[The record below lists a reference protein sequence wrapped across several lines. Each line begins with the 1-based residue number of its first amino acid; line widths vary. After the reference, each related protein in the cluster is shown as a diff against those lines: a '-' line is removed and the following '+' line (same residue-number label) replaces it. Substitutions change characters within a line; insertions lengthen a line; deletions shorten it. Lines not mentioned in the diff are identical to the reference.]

1 MSERLTA
8 LLSDLQRV
16 VQQLNDHNRK
26 EAQILDGETLTQEPA
41 APLDSD
47 TKPAEKKIDDVSDL
61 IIKAD
66 GQVPGLVIGVDA
78 DKDSAMRLERVEV
91 IPEPDGR
98 VRITVRAKK
107 EEAH

>member
-16 VQQLNDHNRK
+16 VQQLNEQNR
-26 EAQILDGETLTQEPA
+26 AQILDGETLTQEPA
-41 APLDSD
+41 GALDSD
-47 TKPAEKKIDDVSDL
+47 TKPEEKKIGDVSDL

-78 DKDSAMRLERVEV
+78 DKDSAMRLERVEI

-107 EEAH
+107 EEAR